1 MEKDKQSKLTYKG
14 SKFSKGAMV
23 DNKQKFIEKLR
34 DELSITNLKYQ
45 YKTND
50 IVRLIIDNSY
60 TQSKE
65 LDRKWEDG
73 YHAGITHAQERIDA
87 LEKELEDRK
96 QLLRQ
101 IEHQL
106 ENTVK
111 RADKHYDDLKKVR
124 SAVDEEMKQIQIKH
138 GDNPEWVFLEKIKSL
153 IG

>member
-1 MEKDKQSKLTYKG
+1 MGGCVEIIISRRIAMDKY
-14 SKFSKGAMV
+14 
-23 DNKQKFIEKLR
+23 IEKLR

-50 IVRLIIDNSY
+50 TVRLIIDNSY

-87 LEKELEDRK
+87 LEKELSS
-96 QLLRQ
+96 
-101 IEHQL
+101 
-106 ENTVK
+106 
-111 RADKHYDDLKKVR
+111 VR